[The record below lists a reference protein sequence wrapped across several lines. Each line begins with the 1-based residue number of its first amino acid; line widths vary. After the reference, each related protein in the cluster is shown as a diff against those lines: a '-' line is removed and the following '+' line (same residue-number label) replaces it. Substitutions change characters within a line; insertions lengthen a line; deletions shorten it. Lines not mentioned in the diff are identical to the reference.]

1 MKVPE
6 YRSQTP
12 LSTNRGAQM
21 LSVQANPSALAQ
33 SAVAMQNFGAELNRQ
48 SLSVM
53 EQLVGEKRKTELNN
67 AEVMLGEQ
75 LASLQLEVEQ
85 ENPATVMGDGPRSYK
100 ARANKI
106 VNKISLG
113 IDDSVVQKRFKN
125 NSNLTLAN
133 NSIRVNANAQK
144 RIYDA
149 AYASEIELAESYKRT
164 IAFGPSASSATEVN
178 QAKLDLFGLNPEGT
192 KVQPSLYENMAN
204 RGLISRTDAVKLE
217 LEAKQ
222 DIQTQEVNATILQAT
237 QSNDDSGLQLLM
249 EELLNG
255 KSFPD
260 LSFETSLDLAS
271 KALNVA
277 LAIDD
282 QKEADEANA
291 KKQSE
296 EELKNL
302 RTSNDNDLIAQ
313 AINFQIGGSPINLA
327 DVADKVRRGEV
338 SQEIGKYVTRI
349 ATEEEPIVEDKGQA
363 LLLYKM
369 AQDAET
375 EDDLDAIRKKI
386 ILLTDKKEIKLET
399 LQAVLRITDLA
410 RNSLKNSESA
420 SKKTDLRN
428 YRNFLNLYYNRT
440 EEGDLNI
447 NLPFATDIEE
457 ADDSRYLDA
466 VKTYYELVNIGDMTP
481 KAAYEL
487 VIDQTKASE
496 VRALGFLGLPQEFM
510 DRYFPIIEG
519 QEDDPSKFVL
529 TAPLIKQAE
538 EALRQNNNISQ
549 MQKMFDLETIGLLRS
564 NYMKTVKTGVE

>member
-33 SAVAMQNFGAELNRQ
+33 SAVAAQNFGAELSRQ
-48 SLSVM
+48 SLSIM

-85 ENPATVMGDGPRSYK
+85 ENPSTVMGDGPRSFK
-100 ARANKI
+100 SRANQLASKI
-106 VNKISLG
+106 ALDL
-113 IDDSVVQKRFKN
+113 DDSVVKRRFKN
-125 NSNLTLAN
+125 NSNLTVAN

-260 LSFETSLDLAS
+260 LSFETSIDLAS

-291 KKQSE
+291 IKQAE
-296 EELKNL
+296 EELKNT
-302 RTSNDNDLIAQ
+302 RTRNDNDLIAQ

-327 DVADKVRRGEV
+327 DVADKVRNGEV

-349 ATEEEPIVEDKGQA
+349 STEEEPIVEDKGQA

-375 EDDLDAIRKKI
+375 EDDIDAIRKKI

-420 SKKTDLRN
+420 SKKADLIN
-428 YRNFLNLYYNRT
+428 YRNFLNLYYRRT

-466 VKTYYELVNIGDMTP
+466 VITYYELVNNGDMTP

-519 QEDDPSKFVL
+519 KEGDPRNFVL
-529 TAPLIKQAE
+529 TAPSIQQAQ
-538 EALRQNNNISQ
+538 EALMQNKNINQ
-549 MQKMFDLETIGLLRS
+549 LQKMFDLETIETLRS
-564 NYMKTVKTGVE
+564 NYMNTLKTGVE

>member
-1 MKVPE
+1 
-6 YRSQTP
+6 
-12 LSTNRGAQM
+12 M

-33 SAVAMQNFGAELNRQ
+33 SAVASQNFGAELNRQ

-106 VNKISLG
+106 VKQISLG

-291 KKQSE
+291 IKQSK
-296 EELKNL
+296 EELRNL

-375 EDDLDAIRKKI
+375 EDDIDAIRKKI

-420 SKKTDLRN
+420 SKKADLRN

-447 NLPFATDIEE
+447 NLPFVTEIEE
-457 ADDSRYLDA
+457 ADDNRYLDA

-519 QEDDPSKFVL
+519 QEDDPRKFVL

-538 EALRQNNNISQ
+538 EALKENNNISQ
-549 MQKMFDLETIGLLRS
+549 MQKMFDLETIDLLRS
-564 NYMKTVKTGVE
+564 NYMNTVKTGVE